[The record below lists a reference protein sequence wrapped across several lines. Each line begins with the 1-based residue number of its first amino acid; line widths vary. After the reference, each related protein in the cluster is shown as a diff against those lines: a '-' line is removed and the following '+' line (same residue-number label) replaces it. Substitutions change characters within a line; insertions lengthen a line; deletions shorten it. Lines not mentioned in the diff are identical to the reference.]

1 MGDGFGGS
9 RWSEIAAGR
18 SGADYA
24 RRFERLA
31 ASGVAVHGEAA
42 LVASL
47 VPAGARVLDAGCG
60 TGRVAIRL
68 AGLGYACVGVDLEPS
83 MLAVA
88 RERGPGLRWYQA
100 DLARLDLGDEAPFD
114 LVVAA
119 GNVMPLLAAGTGP
132 AVLSR
137 LARMLVPG
145 GRLVAGFGLDPAH
158 LPIPDAPVDLA
169 GYDGWCRA
177 AGLAIEVR
185 LATWDGAPY
194 AGGGY
199 AVSVHRR
206 GEPGNE
212 VDLMHAPTR

>member
-1 MGDGFGGS
+1 MS

-31 ASGVAVHGEAA
+31 ASGAPVHGEAG
-42 LVASL
+42 LVAEL
-47 VPAGARVLDAGCG
+47 VPTGARVLDAGCG
-60 TGRVAIRL
+60 TGRVALRL
-68 AGLGYACVGVDLEPS
+68 AELGYTCVGVDLDPS

-88 RERGPGLRWYQA
+88 RERGPRLRWYQA
-100 DLARLDLGDEAPFD
+100 DLGGLDLGDEAPFD
-114 LVVAA
+114 VVIAA

-132 AVLSR
+132 VVVAG
-137 LARMLVPG
+137 LARVLVPG

-158 LPIPDAPVDLA
+158 LPIPDAPVDLP

-177 AGLAIEVR
+177 AGLQLENR

-199 AVSVHRR
+199 AVSVHGRP
-206 GEPGNE
+206 EPE
-212 VDLMHAPTR
+212 